1 MGANVDTG
9 RIIDEFEQVLH
20 SGQDMPRCHEAMV
33 ILRRWQWDEDLSD
46 SSRDRA
52 GILVRQFG
60 RQYAFGRE
68 LFRQAP

>member
-20 SGQDMPRCHEAMV
+20 TGADKSRCHEAMV

-52 GILVRQFG
+52 GMLVRQFG
-60 RQYAFGRE
+60 TRFA
-68 LFRQAP
+68 FRQGL

>member
-9 RIIDEFEQVLH
+9 RVIDEFEQVLH
-20 SGQDMPRCHEAMV
+20 TGQDRSRCHEAMV

-52 GILVRQFG
+52 GMLVRQFH
-60 RQYAFGRE
+60 RLYSIR
-68 LFRQAP
+68 

>member
-20 SGQDMPRCHEAMV
+20 TGQDMSHCHEALV
-33 ILRRWQWDEDLSD
+33 ILRRWQWDEDLND

-52 GILVRQFG
+52 GMLVRQF
-60 RQYAFGRE
+60 RRHYSYR
-68 LFRQAP
+68 

>member
-20 SGQDMPRCHEAMV
+20 TGQDMSRCHEALV
-33 ILRRWQWDEDLSD
+33 ILRRWQWDEDLND

-52 GILVRQFG
+52 GMLVRQF
-60 RQYAFGRE
+60 RRHYSYR
-68 LFRQAP
+68 

>member
-1 MGANVDTG
+1 MAANVDTG

-20 SGQDMPRCHEAMV
+20 IGQDQSRCQEAMV

-52 GILVRQFG
+52 GMLVRQFG
-60 RQYAFGRE
+60 RRYS
-68 LFRQAP
+68 FR